1 MWIRNQDKTIL
12 IDVNNF
18 IIDESDYSITSMLK
32 NRPSI
37 ALGRYSSKERALEV
51 LDEIQKEI
59 EQPLTEITSFDV
71 KSQYQNVFQMPKE

>member
-1 MWIRNQDKTIL
+1 MWIRNQDRTIL
-12 IDVNNF
+12 VNADNF
-18 IIDESDYSITSMLK
+18 IISENDWTVASMTQNSK
-32 NRPSI
+32 VI
-37 ALGRYSSKERALEV
+37 ALGRYSSEKRALEV